1 MNLSFWDPSLPK
13 IQAVSKKRE
22 PERALEIPI
31 ETLRQA
37 VSTLNSVVESF
48 EHITNFWRPADKRH
62 KKTKRPDFRVYWFDS
77 IEIGSRFEVL
87 EIATPNW

>member
-31 ETLRQA
+31 ETLGQA

-48 EHITNFWRPADKRH
+48 EYFTNFWRPADNRH
-62 KKTKRPDFRVYWFDS
+62 KKTS
-77 IEIGSRFEVL
+77 AAISVL
-87 EIATPNW
+87 MIRLH

>member
-48 EHITNFWRPADKRH
+48 HGQDVFIQLDLTA
-62 KKTKRPDFRVYWFDS
+62 
-77 IEIGSRFEVL
+77 
-87 EIATPNW
+87 

>member
-31 ETLRQA
+31 ETLGQA

-48 EHITNFWRPADKRH
+48 HGHHGVIQLDQTA
-62 KKTKRPDFRVYWFDS
+62 
-77 IEIGSRFEVL
+77 
-87 EIATPNW
+87 